1 MHRSWTFAFLRAVS
15 NGVLRD
21 LNMALV
27 TRQMLRGARSIYV
40 DFVDYDAVAHHAGIL
55 QPELPVDGLA
65 KGSPGRPAA
74 EAKRGDQS
82 RSEKSDSLHVI
93 CSFDGRRLCVWS
105 AGRMLS

>member
-1 MHRSWTFAFLRAVS
+1 MMSKSTSTNRAMRVAVGRELCEA
-15 NGVLRD
+15 NGLCVGLASEVFD
-21 LNMALV
+21 L
-27 TRQMLRGARSIYV
+27 
-40 DFVDYDAVAHHAGIL
+40 DDEDYLHIL

-74 EAKRGDQS
+74 EAKCGDQS